1 MRVGVGSRT
10 DEAAQAAHEGRH
22 LGVFHQGRQGLP
34 PAREERLHR
43 VYQDRATLNLL
54 RTPPLVSPACSCAQH
69 HALTNMRVPKN
80 SDPCAVF
87 SVRNHVLEPA

>member
-80 SDPCAVF
+80 SDP
-87 SVRNHVLEPA
+87 